1 MKILVFDTETTGLP
15 KANNISIYQ
24 KNQWPHIVQIS
35 YIFYDLSNNYF
46 EYKDHYIKIKP
57 NVIITEESYN
67 IHKISYEYL
76 KQHGKDIKE
85 VLKEFNDYLF
95 NSDIVVGHNLS
106 FDKRMIFVE
115 CLRNKVDQK
124 FTQFIDDEKVCKT
137 EYCTM
142 RNGTNL
148 CNIIK
153 LNKNNKTYIKT
164 PSLIELYSILF
175 PTSIIPSN
183 LHNSLIDILCTFR
196 CYIKMAHNI
205 DIIEYNITVKN
216 LFISN
221 FKVNENI
228 DISENI
234 ANISFNNDIS
244 YNNLIIN

>member
-35 YIFYDLSNNYF
+35 YIFYDLSNNIF
-46 EYKDHYIKIKP
+46 DYKDHYVKIKP
-57 NVIITEESYN
+57 NVVITEESYN

-85 VLKEFNDYLF
+85 VLKEFNEYLF

-106 FDKRMIFVE
+106 FDKRMVFVE
-115 CLRNKVDQK
+115 CLRNKVDQN
-124 FTQFIDDEKVCKT
+124 FTQFIDNEKICKA

-142 RNGTNL
+142 RNGTKL

-153 LNKNNKTYIKT
+153 LNKNNKTYIKI

-175 PTSIIPSN
+175 PTSIVPSN
-183 LHNSLIDILCTFR
+183 LHNSLIDILCTCR

-205 DIIEYNITVKN
+205 DIIEYNETVKK
-216 LFISN
+216 LFIG
-221 FKVNENI
+221 KNI
-228 DISENI
+228 V
-234 ANISFNNDIS
+234 NIS
-244 YNNLIIN
+244 